1 LPEAAYRFKH
11 TLTQEVAYE
20 SLLLHQRKALHQAV
34 GQAIEVLYGDRLEE
48 QLEVLAHHFSQAQ
61 DWGKAAQYA
70 RQSAQKASSLSR
82 FSEALSQIES
92 AETWLVNL
100 PDGLENRKALIEILL
115 QEERLCETLGLR
127 ERQQSLID
135 RILSH
140 IDPEA
145 DEALLSQAY
154 IRQGELCT
162 LLGQFDHAE
171 RFLKDSLAIRQA
183 LADAGG
189 ERDALRSIGFLY
201 WHQER
206 YEESID
212 CIKRAIAIDKTLD
225 DPAGYA
231 QDLTNLGSVLRGSG
245 APNLS
250 LPYLEEALRIN
261 DGTGR
266 QFFNVYTTEI
276 LANVYR
282 DLGEPD
288 KAMSYCRKAYSLAT
302 QHRMHLQQTFTLKA
316 MANLLWDQGDSAG
329 SIGMAHELVY
339 LTRKLNIKRELAQ
352 ALSLLAQRLVA
363 TGKSDD
369 ALPCLKEASTLFAE
383 TGEAEDEIKT
393 LTSIVSISA
402 GSASELSSN
411 LEALDRIRGIYK
423 KLNKPG
429 REIEALIEIAAQS
442 RRLGADPEFALR
454 CYRAALDVCVAIG
467 DSSKK
472 GDVLNSM
479 GIVEWERGGYTRALE
494 HYAAALSV
502 FRTKGDIRH
511 EGLMLNSIAVTLQ
524 KLNRHQEALDCLNEA
539 VGVHRQSAQRL
550 LEGHALAAT
559 ALSLE
564 ALGKT
569 GEAAASYM
577 ASLEIRREVGDRKGE
592 AWMLYHLASISLSGG
607 SHDEASKLLN
617 QARRVAGEVADQR
630 LIAAIER
637 LSVEPRKVPD
647 IRSGN
652 DRDPDALD

>member
-1 LPEAAYRFKH
+1 
-11 TLTQEVAYE
+11 
-20 SLLLHQRKALHQAV
+20 
-34 GQAIEVLYGDRLEE
+34 
-48 QLEVLAHHFSQAQ
+48 
-61 DWGKAAQYA
+61 
-70 RQSAQKASSLSR
+70 
-82 FSEALSQIES
+82 
-92 AETWLVNL
+92 
-100 PDGLENRKALIEILL
+100 
-115 QEERLCETLGLR
+115 
-127 ERQQSLID
+127 
-135 RILSH
+135 
-140 IDPEA
+140 
-145 DEALLSQAY
+145 
-154 IRQGELCT
+154 
-162 LLGQFDHAE
+162 
-171 RFLKDSLAIRQA
+171 
-183 LADAGG
+183 ADAGG

-402 GSASELSSN
+402 GSASELSS
-411 LEALDRIRGIYK
+411 
-423 KLNKPG
+423 
-429 REIEALIEIAAQS
+429 
-442 RRLGADPEFALR
+442 
-454 CYRAALDVCVAIG
+454 
-467 DSSKK
+467 
-472 GDVLNSM
+472 
-479 GIVEWERGGYTRALE
+479 
-494 HYAAALSV
+494 
-502 FRTKGDIRH
+502 
-511 EGLMLNSIAVTLQ
+511 
-524 KLNRHQEALDCLNEA
+524 
-539 VGVHRQSAQRL
+539 
-550 LEGHALAAT
+550 
-559 ALSLE
+559 
-564 ALGKT
+564 
-569 GEAAASYM
+569 
-577 ASLEIRREVGDRKGE
+577 
-592 AWMLYHLASISLSGG
+592 
-607 SHDEASKLLN
+607 
-617 QARRVAGEVADQR
+617 
-630 LIAAIER
+630 
-637 LSVEPRKVPD
+637 
-647 IRSGN
+647 
-652 DRDPDALD
+652 